1 MDPTSIEQHLAMLNK
16 RLLRLQRIYAYKQDG
31 HGNDLSDQALVMVC
45 LCVAA
50 TMREWNDAIE
60 VGA

>member
-1 MDPTSIEQHLAMLNK
+1 MLNK

-31 HGNDLSDQALVMVC
+31 RGNELSDQALVMVC